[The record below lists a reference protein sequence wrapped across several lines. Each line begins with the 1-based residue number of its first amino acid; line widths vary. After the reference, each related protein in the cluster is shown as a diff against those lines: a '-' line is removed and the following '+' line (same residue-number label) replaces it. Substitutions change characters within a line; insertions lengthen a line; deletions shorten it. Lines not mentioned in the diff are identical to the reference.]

1 MVNKNGSSGKL
12 RIQDC
17 VGNTIVFDGG
27 KGQCWMGLD
36 QGQTWEELGKGV
48 DYDKTLSEIIK
59 ELFFKLKV
67 RNVKS
72 HFFKMSGYPKGEIQR
87 LKNIIGDAHGPSTG
101 QIPMCS

>member
-12 RIQDC
+12 CIQDC

-27 KGQCWMGLD
+27 KGQCWTVLD

-59 ELFFKLKV
+59 EPFL
-67 RNVKS
+67 S
-72 HFFKMSGYPKGEIQR
+72 
-87 LKNIIGDAHGPSTG
+87 
-101 QIPMCS
+101 